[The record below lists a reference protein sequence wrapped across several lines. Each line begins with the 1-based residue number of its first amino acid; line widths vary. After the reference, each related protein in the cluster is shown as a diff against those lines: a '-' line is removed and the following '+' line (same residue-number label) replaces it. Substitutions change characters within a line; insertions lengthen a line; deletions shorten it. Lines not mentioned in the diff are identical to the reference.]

1 MRPGNSRSRF
11 QRSLLNSILMLMK
24 PIKMM
29 NAILNTAAGA
39 NEAMTEPIATPA
51 IAGSAHRRTTCG
63 ITAPFFL
70 CSIYERIVVGIMMAS
85 EVPMQSCMRTSSGTS
100 IARNTSY
107 STGTIMAPPPIPNR
121 PARMPTRMPAPAIQ
135 SASRT
140 ISPIGYP
147 RIMLPRMKRRLGGD
161 VRQIVTGVQHQRQ
174 RISHDGSRGR
184 RLDRLGRKMA
194 AEGAR
199 ARHRAEQAE
208 HMTSNRMQPHALGQF
223 ALDIRHQ
230 RQRRFFRRGKRRRL
244 AVEQRINAEKP

>member
-1 MRPGNSRSRF
+1 
-11 QRSLLNSILMLMK
+11 MK
-24 PIKMM
+24 QAKMTKT
-29 NAILNTAAGA
+29 ILNTAAGA
-39 NEAMTEPIATPA
+39 NEAVTEPIATPA
-51 IAGSAHRRTTCG
+51 TAGSAHRRTTWG

-70 CSIYERIVVGIMMAS
+70 CSMYERIVVGIMMAS

-100 IARNTSY
+100 SARNTSY

-140 ISPIGYP
+140 TSPIGYP

-161 VRQIVTGVQHQRQ
+161 VRQIVAGVQHQRQ

-194 AEGAR
+194 AKGAR
-199 ARHRAEQAE
+199 ARHCAKQAE
-208 HMTSNRMQPHALGQF
+208 HMASNGMQPHALGEL
-223 ALDIRHQ
+223 ALDIGHEC
-230 RQRRFFRRGKRRRL
+230 QRRFFRRG
-244 AVEQRINAEKP
+244 